1 MRKTK
6 KRKVKNCNQ
15 ISKYFLVL
23 SIVLILVL
31 VLCVLSLVIY
41 QTDTSNYREMQVKE
55 VNYINEVSLIVLS
68 DDFYE
73 FSFYTTKKQGESI

>member
-1 MRKTK
+1 
-6 KRKVKNCNQ
+6 
-15 ISKYFLVL
+15 
-23 SIVLILVL
+23 
-31 VLCVLSLVIY
+31 
-41 QTDTSNYREMQVKE
+41 MQVKE